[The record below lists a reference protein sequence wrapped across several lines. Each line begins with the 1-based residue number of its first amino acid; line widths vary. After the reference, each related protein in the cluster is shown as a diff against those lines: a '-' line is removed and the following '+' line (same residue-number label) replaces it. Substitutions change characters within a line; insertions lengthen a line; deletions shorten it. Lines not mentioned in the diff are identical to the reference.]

1 MINTSIGLL
10 GVARQADK
18 STAAVAPRYKHGLTG
33 GGLIKPDRKVE
44 QKSVACGLRADVSNG
59 AYVSEV
65 NMAVDF
71 ETLAYADVLGL
82 YALAAMGNVV
92 STAATQTGY
101 YKHVI
106 TLGSALPLLTFW
118 GQVGNTADTTVHEA
132 VGCKVDTLSLDFE
145 GNAPLD
151 IGVTAAGIDS
161 ELFGSWSGDAEPSC
175 FEGYFVPTNG
185 SFRISTN
192 DQAPAEAIVTKGG
205 FELSNNLTTYR
216 SAGNVV
222 AAEVSEGKLTTS
234 VKMTV
239 MPEDWTP
246 IRKVLTGTET
256 GTKVTSNV
264 VYGSAS
270 WAFTHSQDANCT
282 MQVDFANVPWNCKT
296 PEIDPEGSAAEVE
309 FSADNVG
316 NRLEDGHAGHHHH
329 HQQGRQL
336 QRLGGIDAQVLAQV
350 HGGREGRRVR
360 ERPIV
365 PLEVAGLR
373 CGPPGVTVQAGQD
386 RLRMGVLRGEAGR

>member
-316 NRLEDGHAGHHHH
+316 IASKTGTPVTITITNK
-329 HQQGRQL
+329 
-336 QRLGGIDAQVLAQV
+336 
-350 HGGREGRRVR
+350 
-360 ERPIV
+360 
-365 PLEVAGLR
+365 VADYN
-373 CGPPGVTVQAGQD
+373 A
-386 RLRMGVLRGEAGR
+386 